1 MIVQSTA
8 TAPAPAPDAGDGRG
22 RARPATP
29 APTFFADYPVPGS
42 ASLEVHLLKGGN
54 AVGSAGLA
62 ASGKQG
68 TEKLIDDFNVTPA
81 AMAMSASSPN
91 RLIYALPALEDS
103 IHLSGRTVVTLKL
116 AASRPAV
123 NLSVYLVTLPYDS
136 TRIGSAGEVG
146 VVTRGWADPQNWKSL
161 TGDADYT
168 SMAKG
173 EPLVPGRFYTM
184 TFPLQPDDQVILPG
198 QQLALMIFSS
208 DAGFTL
214 HPAPGAELTVD
225 LDGSSFTIPV
235 VGGKAKLQEALP

>member
-1 MIVQSTA
+1 MESGVGWVS
-8 TAPAPAPDAGDGRG
+8 DGPLR
-22 RARPATP
+22 
-29 APTFFADYPVPGS
+29 
-42 ASLEVHLLKGGN
+42 L
-54 AVGSAGLA
+54 
-62 ASGKQG
+62 SGA
-68 TEKLIDDFNVTPA
+68 LA

-91 RLIYALPALEDS
+91 RLIYALPALKDS

-116 AASRPAV
+116 AASKPAV
-123 NLSVYLVTLPYDS
+123 NLSVYLVTLPYDT

-161 TGDADYT
+161 TGAGDYV

-214 HPAPGAELTVD
+214 RPSPGAELTLD

-235 VGGKAKLQEALP
+235 VGGNARLQAALGTR